1 MDVKKG
7 KIKISSENMMP
18 IIKKWLYSDKDIF
31 LREIVANAVDAVT
44 KYKKLAELGQVNA
57 EDEKFSVKVYVD
69 EATRTLT
76 VEDNG
81 IGMTADEVEK
91 YITQVAF
98 SGAEDFLKKYENA
111 SGDGI
116 IGHFGLGFYSAYM
129 VSDLVEIFTK
139 SYKDEPAVAWKSDG
153 ESTYTL
159 SETEKAERGTKIVM
173 HIAEGEDE
181 FLKSATIEALLKKY
195 CSFMPIDLYLNPA
208 DADAKP
214 LNDAMPLYLKKP
226 SECTDEEYK
235 DFYSKTFND
244 FQEPLFWIHLN
255 MEYPFRLKG
264 ILYFP
269 KIKKDLVQLEKGQV
283 KLYCNQV
290 FIADNIKEVIP
301 EFLMLLN
308 GVIDCP
314 DIPLNV
320 SRSFLQND
328 RQVQKI
334 SKHITKKVADKLE
347 ELYKTEKE
355 RYENCWEDISTFVK
369 FGCMRENDFYEKVE
383 DIIIFKD
390 FNDSYKT
397 LQEICGESVEKND
410 EKEEN
415 AENAKVIYYASDRV
429 QQAQYIQMFKD
440 AGVEGIYADT
450 MIDGHFVQY
459 LEYKYPKK
467 WRFVRVDADL
477 DNALKGAETN
487 AEDQKALVELFKE
500 KLVNKGIQVRVEQF
514 KSGKI
519 PAIINVDEFMRR
531 MGEMQAMQGFGD
543 AESMEKLMLQS
554 ATLVLNLT
562 NPVVSGLLAQPTE
575 KQELIVN
582 QIYYLAMLSFK
593 KLNPEEL
600 ADFVEQSTKLLFDF
614 TK

>member
-31 LREIVANAVDAVT
+31 LREIVANAVDAIT
-44 KYKKLAELGQVNA
+44 KYKKLAEMGEVTA
-57 EDEKFSVKVYVD
+57 TEEKFAVKVYVD

-81 IGMTADEVEK
+81 IGMTAEEVEK
-91 YITQVAF
+91 YITNVAF

-129 VSDLVEIFTK
+129 VSNLVEIFTK
-139 SYKDEPAVAWKSDG
+139 SYKDAPAVAWKSDG

-159 SETEKAERGTKIVM
+159 AETEKAERGTKIVM
-173 HIAEGEDE
+173 HIAEGEEE
-181 FLKSATIEALLKKY
+181 FLKKETIEALLKKY
-195 CSFMPIDLYLNPA
+195 CSFMPIDVYLNPA

-214 LNDAMPLYLKKP
+214 LNNSTPLYLKKP

-235 DFYSKTFND
+235 DFYMQTFND

-355 RYENCWEDISTFVK
+355 RFETCWEDLSTFVK
-369 FGCMRENDFYEKVE
+369 FGCMKENDFYEKVE
-383 DIIIFKD
+383 NFIIFKD
-390 FNDSYKT
+390 FNETYKT
-397 LQEICGESVEKND
+397 LQEIVGEESD
-410 EKEEN
+410 EP
-415 AENAKVIYYASDRV
+415 KVIYYASDRV

-440 AGVEGIYADT
+440 AGLEGIYADT
-450 MIDGHFVQY
+450 MIDTHFVQY

-467 WRFVRVDADL
+467 WRFVRVDADI

-487 AEDQKALVELFKE
+487 EEEQKALVELFKE
-500 KLVNKGIQVRVEQF
+500 KLANKAIHVRVEQF
-514 KSGKI
+514 KNGKI
-519 PAIINVDEFMRR
+519 PAVVNVDEFMRR

-543 AESMEKLMLQS
+543 AESMEKMMMQS

-562 NPVVSGLLAQPTE
+562 NPVVSGLLSQPVE
-575 KQELIVN
+575 KQGLIVN

-593 KLNPEEL
+593 KLSPEEL
-600 ADFVEQSTKLLFDF
+600 SDFVEQSTKLLFDF